1 MEESAAGHFHVQG
14 GCRTSWCEP
23 LSEFCYRLDLDD
35 RKMQAALHFSLYFL
49 NRTINLDTFLFLN
62 ITFFTCFIQRHNF
75 KLRRLHD
82 KKSFSSKH
90 ISIQL
95 QGNRDTHHQHHT
107 VSPGLMTIGCVLLCL
122 LHILVLCTSPS
133 SQTKLDFYFNLKCPI
148 TVKCFLFKK
157 YLLSFEF
164 PFRINGMAN
173 VVPSKLG

>member
-1 MEESAAGHFHVQG
+1 MEESAAGHLQVQG

-35 RKMQAALHFSLYFL
+35 SKMQAALHFSLYFL

-95 QGNRDTHHQHHT
+95 QGKQRHSPPAPHSVSGTDDYWLCSPLSVTHSCT
-107 VSPGLMTIGCVLLCL
+107 LYIPIKSDKTRLLL
-122 LHILVLCTSPS
+122 
-133 SQTKLDFYFNLKCPI
+133 
-148 TVKCFLFKK
+148 
-157 YLLSFEF
+157 
-164 PFRINGMAN
+164 
-173 VVPSKLG
+173 

>member
-1 MEESAAGHFHVQG
+1 MSTYGHQQEQWKSLLLDISRYRVGAGHPGANLSRSFVTG
-14 GCRTSWCEP
+14 WTWMTGKCR
-23 LSEFCYRLDLDD
+23 
-35 RKMQAALHFSLYFL
+35 LHFILVS
-49 NRTINLDTFLFLN
+49 TF
-62 ITFFTCFIQRHNF
+62 CFIQRHNF

-133 SQTKLDFYFNLKCPI
+133 SQTKLDFYFNL
-148 TVKCFLFKK
+148 
-157 YLLSFEF
+157 LSFEF

>member
-1 MEESAAGHFHVQG
+1 MLLYVHVWTPTGTMEESAAGHLQVQG

-82 KKSFSSKH
+82 KKIFSSIDLNTTPSQQRH
-90 ISIQL
+90 SPPAPHSVL
-95 QGNRDTHHQHHT
+95 GTDDYWLCSALSVTHSCT
-107 VSPGLMTIGCVLLCL
+107 FYIPIKSDKTRLLL
-122 LHILVLCTSPS
+122 
-133 SQTKLDFYFNLKCPI
+133 
-148 TVKCFLFKK
+148 
-157 YLLSFEF
+157 
-164 PFRINGMAN
+164 
-173 VVPSKLG
+173 